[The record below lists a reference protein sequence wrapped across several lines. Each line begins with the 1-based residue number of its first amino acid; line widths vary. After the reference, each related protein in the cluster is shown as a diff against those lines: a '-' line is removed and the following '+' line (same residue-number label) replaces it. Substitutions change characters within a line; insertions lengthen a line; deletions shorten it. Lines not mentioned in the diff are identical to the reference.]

1 MSTNKKNVLPIVMM
15 FFLFAM
21 ISFVTGLSNP
31 MGVIAKQQDGILNWM
46 SQLGNFANFFAYL
59 FMGLPAGLL
68 LKRKGYKITALSA
81 IAVGIIGVGIMLI
94 SGYMPYNRG
103 DNFTPIFIVYLL
115 GAFISGFSMTM
126 LNTVVNP
133 LLNTLGGGGKTGN
146 QLIQFGGSLNSMA
159 ATIVPILGG
168 YLIGDIAQA
177 TMKNAV
183 PALLIAI
190 GIFATAFIV
199 LAFVKIPEP
208 HMETKGEKKEKEKHS
223 PMSFR
228 HFVLGTISIFLYVGI
243 EVGIPNFMNLFLTA
257 PADLAEGAKGMGIGA
272 KGMGIDAAAAGSVV
286 GTYWFLMLI
295 GRLSGGF
302 LGGKFSAKSQ
312 LTFASGLGILFIGL
326 GILLPNSIQVSM
338 PVFNSDIS
346 FGLQSVPLAVML
358 FTLTGFCTSIMWG
371 GIFNLAV
378 EGLGKYTPM
387 ASGIFMVMV
396 VGGGVL
402 PLIQGVVADVTLSY
416 MASYWVIIAALAYL
430 LWYALAG
437 CKNVNTDIPVE

>member
-1 MSTNKKNVLPIVMM
+1 MSTQNKKVLPIVMM

-59 FMGLPAGLL
+59 FMGLPAGML
-68 LKRKGYKITALSA
+68 LKRKGYKFTALSA
-81 IAVGIIGVGIMLI
+81 IAVGILGVSVMLI
-94 SGYMPYNRG
+94 SGLMPYEQG
-103 DNFTPIFIVYLL
+103 DNFTPVFTVYLA

-133 LLNTLGGGGKTGN
+133 MLNTLGGGGKTGN

-159 ATIVPILGG
+159 ATIIPILGG
-168 YLIGDIAQA
+168 YLIGDITSA

-190 GIFATAFIV
+190 GIFAAAFIV
-199 LAFVKIPEP
+199 LALVKIPEP
-208 HMETKGEKKEKEKHS
+208 HMEKPGEKKEKEKHS

-228 HFVLGTISIFLYVGI
+228 HFVLGTVAIFLYVGI

-257 PADLAEGAKGMGIGA
+257 PADLADGA
-272 KGMGIDAAAAGSVV
+272 KGMGIDPAAAGSVV

-312 LTFASGLGILFIGL
+312 LTFASSLGIILIGL
-326 GILLPNSIQVSM
+326 GILLPNTIQVSM
-338 PVFNSDIS
+338 PVFNADIS

-358 FTLTGFCTSIMWG
+358 FALAGFCTSIMWG

-402 PLIQGVVADVTLSY
+402 PLIQGAVADITVSY
-416 MASYWVIIAALAYL
+416 MSSYWVIIAALAYL

>member
-1 MSTNKKNVLPIVMM
+1 MNSSKKSNVLPIAMM
-15 FFLFAM
+15 FALFAM

-46 SQLGNFANFFAYL
+46 SQLGNFANFLAYL

-68 LKRKGYKITALSA
+68 LKRKGYKFTALTA
-81 IAVGIIGVGIMLI
+81 IAIGILGVGVMLI
-94 SGYMPYNRG
+94 SGLIPYQKG
-103 DNFTPIFIVYLL
+103 ESFTFIFSVYLA
-115 GAFISGFSMTM
+115 GAFISGFSMCM

-133 LLNTLGGGGKTGN
+133 MLNTLGGGGKKGN

-190 GIFATAFIV
+190 GIFITAFIV
-199 LAFVKIPEP
+199 LAAVAIPEP
-208 HMETKGEKKEKEKHS
+208 HSRAAETDHKKKEKYNA
-223 PMSFR
+223 MSFR
-228 HFVLGTISIFLYVGI
+228 HFVFGTVAIFLYVGI
-243 EVGIPNFMNLFLTA
+243 EVGIPNFMNLFLTNA
-257 PADLAEGAKGMGIGA
+257 ADADTP
-272 KGMGIDAAAAGSVV
+272 GMGIDAGAAGTVV

-295 GRLSGGF
+295 GRLLGGI
-302 LGGKFSAKSQ
+302 LGGKYSAKAQ
-312 LTFASGLGILFIGL
+312 LIFVSTLGMVLVAAGIFLPASITV
-326 GILLPNSIQVSM
+326 NM
-338 PVFNSDIS
+338 PVFKADIS
-346 FGLQSVPLAVML
+346 FGFQEVPVSVML
-358 FTLTGFCTSIMWG
+358 FAFCGLCTSIMWG

-378 EGLGKYTPM
+378 EGIGKFTEM
-387 ASGIFMVMV
+387 GAGIFMVMV

-402 PLIQGVVADVTLSY
+402 PLIQGAVADITVSY

-430 LWYALAG
+430 LWYAVAG
-437 CKNVNTDIPVE
+437 CKNVNKDIPVE